1 MEFRAGTEEGK
12 TITASVKEK
21 EKGFAS
27 IRAKNWGIIGP
38 PGPICSTGLWRF
50 PEVKIQLGRLKL
62 HKLRSR
68 MSQVDDVFFVKKR
81 EFYFLGGQM

>member
-12 TITASVKEK
+12 TITTSVKEK
-21 EKGFAS
+21 GKGFAS
-27 IRAKNWGIIGP
+27 IRVKNWGIIGP

-68 MSQVDDVFFVKKR
+68 MSQVNDVFFVKKR

>member
-1 MEFRAGTEEGK
+1 MQARRKVKQFGV
-12 TITASVKEK
+12 ASIEEK

-38 PGPICSTGLWRF
+38 DPGPPGPYAPPALLWRF

-68 MSQVDDVFFVKKR
+68 MS
-81 EFYFLGGQM
+81 